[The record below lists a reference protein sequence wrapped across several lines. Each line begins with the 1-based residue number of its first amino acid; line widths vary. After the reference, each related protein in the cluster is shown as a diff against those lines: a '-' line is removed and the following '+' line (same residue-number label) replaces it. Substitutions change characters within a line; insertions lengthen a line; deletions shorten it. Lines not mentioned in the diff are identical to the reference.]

1 MLSTTETLAETGN
14 NKLPHLAWEIKSGL
28 DLAEKGKQG
37 RIKGLVDAAIALR
50 EARLLLKADVRF
62 SQWCTANEF
71 GPDVLNAHD
80 RAALIAMADD
90 PERMRS
96 LLTNSERQSA
106 RYIYQ
111 HEWSATNSG
120 DAAGADDS
128 SENRFAYAD
137 KPQED
142 QQKQQFRS
150 EDRKRSNRGG
160 GLIGAPDRIR
170 TCGLCLRRATL
181 YPAELRAHQR
191 PS

>member
-28 DLAEKGKQG
+28 DLAEKGKQD

-106 RYIYQ
+106 RYIYH

-120 DAAGADDS
+120 VLPVPMILLNIGLPTQTNHKTTNKSNSLEVTTESAANG
-128 SENRFAYAD
+128 
-137 KPQED
+137 
-142 QQKQQFRS
+142 
-150 EDRKRSNRGG
+150 
-160 GLIGAPDRIR
+160 
-170 TCGLCLRRATL
+170 
-181 YPAELRAHQR
+181 
-191 PS
+191 